1 MNSLDQSK
9 THAWNI
15 L

>member
-9 THAWNI
+9 TRAWNI